1 MNFVG
6 SHILGVEQFS
16 REDIARIFDVADSMA
31 PYARRERVTRV
42 LEGAILGNMFFEPS
56 TRTRVS
62 FGCAWNLLGGE
73 VRETTGIKASALAKG
88 ESFYDT
94 ARVLCLS
101 PSPCPP
107 GKEWVLMHTLPAL
120 SSYPRRHPGLRSQM
134 TKQTNKQRE
143 PQKRKGNGPCNRDP
157 AKQTRSL

>member
-6 SHILGVEQFS
+6 RHILSVDQFA
-16 REDIARIFDVADSMA
+16 RADIERVFTVADTMR
-31 PYARRERVTRV
+31 PYALRQKVTRV

-94 ARVLCLS
+94 ARVLSGYSDLIVMRHEKS
-101 PSPCPP
+101 GSVAEFAAASSTGYQWWRRRERASQPSI
-107 GKEWVLMHTLPAL
+107 A
-120 SSYPRRHPGLRSQM
+120 
-134 TKQTNKQRE
+134 
-143 PQKRKGNGPCNRDP
+143 
-157 AKQTRSL
+157 

>member
-6 SHILGVEQFS
+6 RHILSVDQFA
-16 REDIARIFDVADSMA
+16 RADIERVFTVADTMR
-31 PYARRERVTRV
+31 PYALRQKVTRV

-94 ARVLCLS
+94 ARVLSGYSDLI
-101 PSPCPP
+101 
-107 GKEWVLMHTLPAL
+107 VM
-120 SSYPRRHPGLRSQM
+120 RH
-134 TKQTNKQRE
+134 
-143 PQKRKGNGPCNRDP
+143 
-157 AKQTRSL
+157 